1 MHRVRKPFL
10 SSFELWPP
18 WLFYLPVFGYWLWLS
33 IRHRSLTLPTA
44 ANPSIY
50 SGGFIGES
58 KSQILVLVAPRYRE
72 LVAPWIIVEVPETLS
87 PQELVV
93 EAEEMMAASGL
104 SYPLIAKPDVG
115 RRGDGVCPVYD
126 GAELAAYLSSF
137 PTGQDVMLQRMA
149 ATPLPKMAVTGGSV
163 PLADAREA
171 GILYWR
177 HPDRERGTIS
187 SLTLKF
193 FPEVVGDGVRTLR
206 QLVKDDEHA
215 HRLHRVFLERF
226 GSDAD
231 GILAEGE
238 RRSLVFAGNHRQG
251 AIFRDGTHLATPEL
265 QETIDAVAR
274 SMPGFYFGSFDIRF
288 SNLDRFLRGE
298 DMTIIE
304 INGASAEATH
314 IWDRTIGIRDAY
326 RSLFFQFRT
335 LFEIGA
341 ANRTRGY
348 KPLGAVRM
356 LRDATAYRRIARRYP
371 DSR

>member
-1 MHRVRKPFL
+1 
-10 SSFELWPP
+10 
-18 WLFYLPVFGYWLWLS
+18 
-33 IRHRSLTLPTA
+33 
-44 ANPSIY
+44 
-50 SGGFIGES
+50 
-58 KSQILVLVAPRYRE
+58 
-72 LVAPWIIVEVPETLS
+72 
-87 PQELVV
+87 
-93 EAEEMMAASGL
+93 
-104 SYPLIAKPDVG
+104 
-115 RRGDGVCPVYD
+115 
-126 GAELAAYLSSF
+126 
-137 PTGQDVMLQRMA
+137 
-149 ATPLPKMAVTGGSV
+149 
-163 PLADAREA
+163 
-171 GILYWR
+171 
-177 HPDRERGTIS
+177 
-187 SLTLKF
+187 
-193 FPEVVGDGVRTLR
+193 VGDGVRTLR

-215 HRLHRVFLERF
+215 HHLHRVFLERF

-231 GILAEGE
+231 RILAVGE

-298 DMTIIE
+298 DMTIVE

-348 KPLGAVRM
+348 KPLGVVRM